1 MKKDRSVALEHG
13 EYEDNI
19 ELVIK
24 DAIEAVSN
32 TEVGYYVNVVTP
44 DVFGNPIDYLS
55 EVLERQFGDGIKYKF
70 IDQCGC
76 GGYVLRIWRL
86 NTSEK

>member
-13 EYEDNI
+13 EYENNI

-32 TEVGYYVNVVTP
+32 TEVGYYVNM
-44 DVFGNPIDYLS
+44 
-55 EVLERQFGDGIKYKF
+55 
-70 IDQCGC
+70 
-76 GGYVLRIWRL
+76 
-86 NTSEK
+86 